1 MRKLAQQDESRGTT
15 LPPNYPMDITPF
27 AKTLIG
33 VGLAIA
39 AVGALL
45 LLSGGKLP
53 WLGRLPGDIVIKREN
68 FTVYFPLATSIIVS
82 LALTL
87 LLWLFGKK

>member
-1 MRKLAQQDESRGTT
+1 MDMTT
-15 LPPNYPMDITPF
+15 F

-33 VGLAIA
+33 AGLAIA
-39 AVGALL
+39 AIGALL

-68 FTVYFPLATSIIVS
+68 FTLYFPLATSIIIS

-87 LLWLFGKK
+87 LFRLFGKK

>member
-1 MRKLAQQDESRGTT
+1 
-15 LPPNYPMDITPF
+15 MDMTPF

-33 VGLAIA
+33 VGLLVA
-39 AVGALL
+39 AVGVSLL
-45 LLSGGKLP
+45 FIGNKLP

-87 LLWLFGKK
+87 LFWLFGKK

>member
-1 MRKLAQQDESRGTT
+1 M
-15 LPPNYPMDITPF
+15 PPNYPVDITPF

-33 VGLAIA
+33 AGLLIA
-39 AVGALL
+39 AIGVALL
-45 LLSGGKLP
+45 LIGNKLP

-87 LLWLFGKK
+87 LFWLLGKK

>member
-1 MRKLAQQDESRGTT
+1 MGDV
-15 LPPNYPMDITPF
+15 TPLG
-27 AKTLIG
+27 KTLIG
-33 VGLAIA
+33 AGLLMAAIG
-39 AVGALL
+39 VVLL
-45 LLSGGKLP
+45 LMGGKSP

-87 LLWLFGKK
+87 LFWLFGRK

>member
-1 MRKLAQQDESRGTT
+1 
-15 LPPNYPMDITPF
+15 MDITPF

-33 VGLAIA
+33 VGLLIA
-39 AVGALL
+39 VIGAGLL
-45 LLSGGKLP
+45 LIGNKVP

-68 FTVYFPLATSIIVS
+68 FTVYFPLATSIIIS

-87 LLWLFGKK
+87 LFWLLGKK